1 MPENLVLLSLY
12 THTEK
17 PGSICVADFYST
29 MLMTDTFIFI
39 DPKWLLINI
48 VKKIFFFVKSK
59 QILEIRYSIVLIVN

>member
-29 MLMTDTFIFI
+29 MLMTGTFIFI

-48 VKKIFFFVKSK
+48 VKKIFF
-59 QILEIRYSIVLIVN
+59 L